1 MTIKLSD
8 LPALPYMPILE
19 EEPEEIYQRW
29 VNRAIALAQERGL
42 PPPPMDEGDYFYDLW
57 YPLAIEIAE
66 QQALWTYGFLQ
77 GFPIW
82 ADSEFLDGHGWAAG
96 VTRKEGEDDDSLR
109 LRMLERAVTE
119 IGSGRRK
126 DYETWAREM
135 EGVGSAIAREKERNE
150 NSIDLYL
157 TDLAGQ
163 PITEEFAETVK
174 SWMWEERRIA
184 GHDLEVHPAPVFVV
198 VVAAHLITV
207 EGSDLEEIAASI
219 QERVIAYAKER
230 IKLAYNYVGS
240 LLLVSG
246 VEDYQNY
253 TLNGMKKDIE
263 MTPSSIPR
271 VEVVLS

>member
-8 LPALPYMPILE
+8 LPTLPNMPILQE
-19 EEPEEIYQRW
+19 TPEDIYRRW

-42 PPPPMDEGDYFYDLW
+42 PPPPMDEGEYFYDLW

-82 ADSEFLDGHGWAAG
+82 ADSEYLDGHGWAAG
-96 VTRKEGEDDDSLR
+96 VTRKEGEDDDTLR
-109 LRMLERAVTE
+109 LRMLERAATE
-119 IGSGRRK
+119 VGSGRRK
-126 DYETWAREM
+126 DYETWAKEM
-135 EGVGSAIAREKERNE
+135 EGIGSAIAREKERNE

-157 TDLAGQ
+157 TDLTGQ
-163 PITEEFAETVK
+163 PITETFAETVK

-198 VVAAHLITV
+198 VVKAHLLTV
-207 EGSDLEEIAASI
+207 EGADLNEMAEGI
-219 QERVIAYAKER
+219 QERVKAYASER
-230 IKLAYNYVGS
+230 TKLAYNYVGS
-240 LLLVSG
+240 LLLVTG
-246 VEDYQNY
+246 VEDYENY
-253 TLNGMKKDIE
+253 TLNGMEEDVE

>member
-8 LPALPYMPILE
+8 LPALPNMPILQE
-19 EEPEEIYQRW
+19 TPEDIYRRW
-29 VNRAIALAQERGL
+29 VNRAIALAVERGL
-42 PPPPMDEGDYFYDLW
+42 PPPPMDEGEYFYDLW

-82 ADSEFLDGHGWAAG
+82 ADAEYLDGHGWAAG
-96 VTRKEGEDDDSLR
+96 VTRREGEDDDTLR

-119 IGSGRRK
+119 VGSGRRK
-126 DYETWAREM
+126 DYETWAKDM

-174 SWMWEERRIA
+174 SWMWEEWRIA

-198 VVAAHLITV
+198 VVETQLITV
-207 EGSDLEEIAASI
+207 DGSDLVEMTAII
-219 QERVIAYAKER
+219 QERIMEYVSER
-230 IKLAYNYVGS
+230 TKLAYNYVGS
-240 LLLVSG
+240 LLLVAG
-246 VEDYQNY
+246 VEDYENY
-253 TLNGMKKDIE
+253 TLNGMEEDVE

-271 VEVVLS
+271 VEVVLL